1 MNRFIAILIFALV
14 TIAACDRAAVYDQS
28 VTIPNE
34 KWNVDSLAIFTMPVA
49 DTVSAYNLY
58 INLRNTND
66 YQFQNLYLFVD
77 IFAPN
82 GASIRDTFECYLA
95 NDHGKWLG
103 KGKGKIYDN
112 RFLYRQ
118 SVKFTTRG
126 DYRIQLQQA
135 MRVDDL
141 KGLVNIGIRMEHEGV
156 SK

>member
-1 MNRFIAILIFALV
+1 MNRFIAILIFASV
-14 TIAACDRAAVYDQS
+14 TIASCDRAAVYDQS

-34 KWNVDSLAIFTMPVA
+34 KWNVDSLAIFTMPVT
-49 DTVSAYNLY
+49 DTISAYNLY

-77 IFAPN
+77 ILAPN

-95 NDHGKWLG
+95 DDHGKWLG

-118 SVKFTTRG
+118 SVKFTTKG

-141 KGLVNIGIRMEHEGV
+141 KGLVNVGMRMEHEGV

>member
-1 MNRFIAILIFALV
+1 MNRIFAILIFASAAFV
-14 TIAACDRAAVYDQS
+14 ACDRGAVYDQS

-34 KWNVDSLAIFTMPVA
+34 KWNIDSLAVFTMPVT

-77 IFAPN
+77 VIAPN

-95 NDHGKWLG
+95 DDHGKWLG

-118 SVKFTTRG
+118 SVKFSTKG
-126 DYRIQLQQA
+126 DFRIQLQQA

-141 KGLVNIGIRMEHEGV
+141 NGLANIGVRMEHEGT